1 MSIDNQTRRDQFDA
15 DEMLDLNDPLDVS
28 DPIER
33 DDQLDVADGE
43 LPLLSMIIPAY
54 NEELML
60 ESSLTTIYEHLQGM
74 SQRYRFEVIV
84 IDDGSTDRTREIAES
99 FAVDRPEV
107 RVAALPSN
115 MRLGE
120 ALRYG
125 FKLSRGDVVIVFDS
139 DLSYSVDHIDAMLHV
154 MREEH
159 AKIVVASPYMKG
171 GETTAVPWR
180 RAAMSREVNRLLSAT
195 SQSKVKTVTGMVR
208 AYDGIFIRS
217 LPLKSMGPEVNTEI
231 LYKAQIM
238 RARVAEV
245 PAHLDWSQQTERIA
259 TRKVSLRVSTTS
271 KLLMFSSFLFRPILF
286 FVIPG
291 LLLMALATWST
302 VSVFLTVLDNAR
314 SAAGSLHFRLSRG
327 FADAWEMRPQT
338 FIIAGFSFTI
348 AVQLIMLGVLAAQ
361 AKRYFEELFYAAN
374 RNRTRRRQD

>member
-1 MSIDNQTRRDQFDA
+1 MSIDNRAPHDQV
-15 DEMLDLNDPLDVS
+15 ELDNTVELG
-28 DPIER
+28 DPIDIHDPVAF
-33 DDQLDVADGE
+33 DDQLDSVDGG
-43 LPLLSMIIPAY
+43 LPLLSMVIPAF
-54 NEELML
+54 NEELMI

-74 SQRYRFEVIV
+74 SMRYRFEVIV
-84 IDDGSTDRTREIAES
+84 IDDGSTDRTREIADS
-99 FAVDRPEV
+99 FAVNRPEV

-139 DLSYSVDHIDAMLHV
+139 DLSYSVDHIDAMLLV
-154 MREEH
+154 MREQH

-245 PAHLDWSQQTERIA
+245 PAHLDWSQQAERIA
-259 TRKVSLRVSTTS
+259 NRKVSIRVSTTS

-291 LLLMALATWST
+291 LVLMTLATWST
-302 VSVFLTVLDNAR
+302 LSVFLTVLDHAR
-314 SAAGSLHFRLSRG
+314 SAAGSIHFRISRG

-348 AVQLIMLGVLAAQ
+348 GVQLIMLGVLAAQ

-374 RNRTRRRQD
+374 RNRLRRRQD